1 MGNRQAWPGQCNFE
15 LETAVGDLR
24 SSVRNSTEL
33 ISSAVKPPE
42 TRCMSL
48 TKAILIS
55 RHTNCVKA
63 WQFTFPTSERSR
75 LSPTSKNFGKYF
87 SSFKNIILNQG
98 PLNQAMGDWGQ
109 EKHYIKHYQITQRT
123 QIIGSVHSCNLHWF
137 KIWSS
142 GGTTCIA
149 SKVGHQVAS
158 LALPNCL
165 GLPCWHYPLVLSW
178 YHHQP
183 ESHQLSLNKVSR
195 SVSFRHSDP

>member
-1 MGNRQAWPGQCNFE
+1 MYVVDQSNFDFSSHE
-15 LETAVGDLR
+15 LCQGV
-24 SSVRNSTEL
+24 N
-33 ISSAVKPPE
+33 
-42 TRCMSL
+42 M
-48 TKAILIS
+48 
-55 RHTNCVKA
+55 A

-142 GGTTCIA
+142 GGTICIVC
-149 SKVGHQVAS
+149 KVGHKVAS
-158 LALPNCL
+158 LHCHIVLNCPI
-165 GLPCWHYPLVLSW
+165 GIIS
-178 YHHQP
+178 
-183 ESHQLSLNKVSR
+183 
-195 SVSFRHSDP
+195 

>member
-1 MGNRQAWPGQCNFE
+1 MYVVDQSNFDFSSHE
-15 LETAVGDLR
+15 LCQGV
-24 SSVRNSTEL
+24 N
-33 ISSAVKPPE
+33 
-42 TRCMSL
+42 M
-48 TKAILIS
+48 
-55 RHTNCVKA
+55 A
-63 WQFTFPTSERSR
+63 WQYTLLTSERSR